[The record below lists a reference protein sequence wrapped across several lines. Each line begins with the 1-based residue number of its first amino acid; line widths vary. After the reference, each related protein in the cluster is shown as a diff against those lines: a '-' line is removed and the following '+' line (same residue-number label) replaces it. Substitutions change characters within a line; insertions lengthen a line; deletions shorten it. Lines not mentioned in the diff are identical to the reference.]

1 MRTLIAFVIGGAATW
16 VLRIAFITLVP
27 HSRIPSALT
36 RSLRHAAP
44 AAFGALVAVS
54 VHGAATGD
62 SQIAGWPV
70 VAATAVTLVVALR
83 TRHLL
88 FTLATGSAAVTV
100 FTLL

>member
-16 VLRIAFITLVP
+16 MLRIAFITLVP
-27 HSRIPSALT
+27 HTHIPPALT

-54 VHGAATGD
+54 VHGAATGN

-70 VAATAVTLVVALR
+70 VAATAITLVVALR

-88 FTLATGSAAVTV
+88 FTLATGSVSVTL